1 MQPSLSVVTG
11 RFPNVRDQAARL
23 FDDDDDFRELCEEYR
38 ACSETV
44 CRLEGGGSSSE
55 AMRNEYK
62 VLLLRLE
69 GELLRYLAEHPRA

>member
-1 MQPSLSVVTG
+1 MQPSLNIVTG

-23 FDDDDDFRELCEEYR
+23 FDDDENFRELCEEYR
-38 ACSETV
+38 ACSEAV
-44 CRLEGGGSSSE
+44 CRCEGGGLPSE

-69 GELLRYLAEHPRA
+69 GELLRYLEAHPRG